1 MQVTIILYLPEYE
14 SIPCINGPPILEPKN
29 TFSLFRGMNFLE
41 KLIFYLRIF
50 FQVHYGTQRKKIN
63 LQYCILNFFF
73 ISVFDPCISRG
84 QFIGPM
90 FRL

>member
-29 TFSLFRGMNFLE
+29 TFSLFLGLNFPE
-41 KLIFYLRIF
+41 KLIFYVRIF
-50 FQVHYGTQRKKIN
+50 FQVHYGTKRKKIN

-73 ISVFDPCISRG
+73 ISVFDPRLSQG
-84 QFIGPM
+84 QCLGPM
-90 FRL
+90 FTL